1 MAESKMKQQK
11 IKFFIKIFTKLFIKK
26 IKFNSDV
33 GIAKGERTD
42 VIWLQCRESKRPPS
56 TVLDLIAP

>member
-11 IKFFIKIFTKLFIKK
+11 IKFFIKIFTKLLIKK

-42 VIWLQCRESKRPPS
+42 VIWLQCRETAKM
-56 TVLDLIAP
+56 